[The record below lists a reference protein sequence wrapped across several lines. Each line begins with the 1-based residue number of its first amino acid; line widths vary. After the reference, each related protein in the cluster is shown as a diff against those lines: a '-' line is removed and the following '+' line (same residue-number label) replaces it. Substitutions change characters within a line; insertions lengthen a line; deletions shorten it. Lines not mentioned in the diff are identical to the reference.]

1 MTKAMTTP
9 THPQPTPEQ
18 LFLKAIEIAGSQ
30 GRLAKAIG
38 FSQPAISKARK
49 FGKASA
55 EMAAAIDK
63 FTNGK
68 VPKHALRPDLWKQP
82 EP

>member
-1 MTKAMTTP
+1 MTTP

-18 LFLKAIEIAGSQ
+18 LFLKAIEIAGSER
-30 GRLAKAIG
+30 RLAQAIG
-38 FSQPAISKARK
+38 FSQNAVWTARLN
-49 FGKASA
+49 GKASA

-63 FTNGK
+63 FTNGQ